1 MKVDYVYT
9 ITEKRHNID
18 TITEDDYK
26 IILATTSKRQAKVV
40 LHQLYEAVNENS
52 NLSIGLYEVG
62 SYLSVWEDDNELD
75 SSNSYATYSIEEH
88 QIVKQGYKS
97 SLIEDKIK
105 SLKSK

>member
-40 LHQLYEAVNENS
+40 LHQLY
-52 NLSIGLYEVG
+52 
-62 SYLSVWEDDNELD
+62 
-75 SSNSYATYSIEEH
+75 
-88 QIVKQGYKS
+88 
-97 SLIEDKIK
+97 
-105 SLKSK
+105 